1 MCVCVCGEGGV
12 HTCDASNAVPLLTLV
27 LTYARADGE
36 SECSDERRLFLC
48 EVLDLAFANTS
59 GLLRACIATAGTTL
73 SSVVLGPANT
83 SGLEKAGSRDVLLGG
98 SKNA

>member
-27 LTYARADGE
+27 LTYAGADGE

-48 EVLDLAFANTS
+48 KVLDLA
-59 GLLRACIATAGTTL
+59 
-73 SSVVLGPANT
+73 
-83 SGLEKAGSRDVLLGG
+83 GSLDALLG
-98 SKNA
+98 SLAVIA